1 MPHSDQDAS
10 AEVTSFSRA
19 VQLSCGALLAFAMV
33 PSLCLAAGR
42 QLPLRSID
50 LLPNSPVTYQM
61 RDWRQVATDF
71 DNLAFDTSATGQFL
85 PLVRIDNTP
94 VSPQLQT
101 SFGLAAYVG
110 ETRTFGENWRA
121 DS

>member
-1 MPHSDQDAS
+1 MHDSS
-10 AEVTSFSRA
+10 SRA
-19 VQLSCGALLAFAMV
+19 LRLSCCALLAFAMV
-33 PSLCLAAGR
+33 QAPLLGLAAGR
-42 QLPLRSID
+42 QLPLPSID
-50 LLPNSPVTYQM
+50 QLPNSPATYQM

-94 VSPQLQT
+94 ESPQLQT

-110 ETRTFGENWRA
+110 ETRTFGETWRA
-121 DS
+121 GP